1 MQTIVTSH
9 RFISIAI
16 GFTCILLLATFPG
29 WHEETD
35 ETGSIREVKPF
46 PSRPIRLSVCGML
59 LTASL
64 LAMISSLWQHIA
76 AIAFA
81 TTAQNMGY
89 GSIKS
94 EVGAVAMGLGWAS
107 LALYIVAFSFIWV
120 MIRNMSILDELT
132 DE

>member
-1 MQTIVTSH
+1 M
-9 RFISIAI
+9 
-16 GFTCILLLATFPG
+16 
-29 WHEETD
+29 
-35 ETGSIREVKPF
+35 KPF
-46 PSRPIRLSVCGML
+46 PSRLALLTVGGML

-81 TTAQNMGY
+81 TTAQDMGY

-107 LALYIVAFSFIWV
+107 WALYIVALSFILV
-120 MIRNMSILDELT
+120 MIISISILERLLDE
-132 DE
+132 

>member
-1 MQTIVTSH
+1 MRQ
-9 RFISIAI
+9 
-16 GFTCILLLATFPG
+16 
-29 WHEETD
+29 
-35 ETGSIREVKPF
+35 VKPF
-46 PSRPIRLSVCGML
+46 PSRPITLSVCGVL

-107 LALYIVAFSFIWV
+107 LALYIVAFSCMLVTILS
-120 MIRNMSILDELT
+120 ISILDQLT